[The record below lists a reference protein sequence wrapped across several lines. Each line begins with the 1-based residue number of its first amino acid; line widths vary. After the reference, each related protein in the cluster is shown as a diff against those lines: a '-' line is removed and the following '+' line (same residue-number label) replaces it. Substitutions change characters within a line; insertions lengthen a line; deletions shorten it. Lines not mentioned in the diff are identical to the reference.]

1 MDGTGREICTVA
13 SSGPRRGP
21 DESRWEEGQF
31 SPVTEGRGTLASP
44 GTFSEHACAKRPVQ
58 SGPLMM
64 GVVHRIFSTRKSDT
78 KNGGRFP
85 CLPGPPKFAC
95 SYLFTFNHPL
105 TNRGIF
111 SARRAMVSFLH
122 HIFAGAGPMKTRTN
136 ADDLP
141 PAV

>member
-1 MDGTGREICTVA
+1 MVA
-13 SSGPRRGP
+13 A
-21 DESRWEEGQF
+21 F
-31 SPVTEGRGTLASP
+31 LACLAP
-44 GTFSEHACAKRPVQ
+44 PNLRAPTFSL
-58 SGPLMM
+58 S
-64 GVVHRIFSTRKSDT
+64 
-78 KNGGRFP
+78 
-85 CLPGPPKFAC
+85 
-95 SYLFTFNHPL
+95 FNHPL